1 MHTFLERR
9 FYLAMAVL
17 TVIVVVIGFAPNFAK
32 RILQPSHPAPAWLWV
47 HTVAFWR
54 WILLLLVQT
63 GLIEAR
69 RISLHRTLGKT
80 AAMSFLRMGVDFSL
94 VDGHC
99 R

>member
-1 MHTFLERR
+1 
-9 FYLAMAVL
+9 MAVL
-17 TVIVVVIGFAPNFAK
+17 TAIVVVIGFAPNFAK
-32 RILQPSHPAPAWLWV
+32 RMLQSSHPAPAWLWV
-47 HTVAFWR
+47 HTLAFSS

-63 GLIEAR
+63 GLIQAR

-80 AAMSFLRMGVDFSL
+80 RAMPFLRMGADFSL